1 MKPDVDFFMTIDR
14 VNMDWLNM
22 DWADMD
28 WADMDLAVEG
38 RGEVVGEIT
47 GDFRKRSSPFVITC
61 PNSTRSASVNV
72 DTSVC
77 ICPSVVWV
85 RFRVLGFS
93 WQVMGWLVRGKPW
106 GIMGRGKVAY
116 VGSMATLMGRS
127 R

>member
-14 VNMDWLNM
+14 VNMDWVNM
-22 DWADMD
+22 DWANMD
-28 WADMDLAVEG
+28 RAV
-38 RGEVVGEIT
+38 EVVGEIT

-61 PNSTRSASVNV
+61 PNSARSASVNV